1 VLPADE
7 KSDVVLQQKIR
18 VAQVEN
24 TTAADFQTSR
34 NDVESVLKTTASVTE
49 NILEDVKIKTSK
61 ENIGKNDFDSSKI
74 ADFINKRIEEAKIPD
89 KYRKDLSYLKEPEI
103 TTLPVHT
110 RYPHATNV
118 NYSFYRIHDRIN
130 INKKAKPKYYFS
142 IISMFKN
149 ERGIMKEWLDHH
161 IGHGVDHFYL
171 IDDGS
176 TDGIMDVLDTYVKN
190 GERDKICICNF
201 I

>member
-1 VLPADE
+1 MQYFICGVLITFF
-7 KSDVVLQQKIR
+7 SIL
-18 VAQVEN
+18 
-24 TTAADFQTSR
+24 R
-34 NDVESVLKTTASVTE
+34 NDHFFCFGEFENSDESHEGITKYNGKKRSGR
-49 NILEDVKIKTSK
+49 KIPPWLSRH
-61 ENIGKNDFDSSKI
+61 IKNDTAYNRFDGV
-74 ADFINKRIEEAKIPD
+74 NKLAVH
-89 KYRKDLSYLKEPEI
+89 SKEPEI